1 MKIKLVIPLLFSLL
15 VLTACVMEAPAVT
28 TGTAP
33 EPSAAPAEEATAG
46 ARVYSAI
53 ELTTNPW
60 LWVSFTDPTQQFDVV
75 TPENYTITFNA
86 DGTVNVKADC
96 NNAAGAYTTD
106 KNGSLT
112 ITLGP
117 VTLAACPPD
126 SRSDQFVK
134 LLGEAALHFFQEGE
148 LYIDLMADGGT
159 LRFAPAPADILGD
172 DGAGAPDGAP
182 TDLAT
187 TLGNLT
193 YPGLL
198 PDQSITL
205 TDGIGTY
212 KEEGPGTPSVSLLD
226 QLIAIG
232 DLNGDG
238 ADDAVALLEDHSVGS
253 GNFIFLA
260 AVLNVA
266 DEPTPTM
273 ALLIG
278 DRIQVKTL
286 TIAGDQVVADLIAQG
301 GSDPACCPT
310 WNVRKHF
317 AFQDG
322 ALVESSSEELSQVTL
337 ADLNGTNWRLV
348 DLGEGQEPLVA
359 DTEITLLIDDGQL
372 AGSAGCNNYNS
383 AVTGEADVLQ
393 SFKVGPIAATRKLCP
408 DPIGTQETTYLK
420 LLESV
425 LGWRYNAGLLALA
438 YKVGDDYVY
447 LLFAPQTD
455 GGQASTGAG
464 ESAALPRFEPL
475 DQCFVAPPADLNLDL
490 AMDCGYVVV
499 PEFYHA
505 ESSRE
510 LKLGITR
517 LSSGVGAA
525 ASPLFMLAG
534 GPGQT
539 QIKPD
544 LYNLFKPELLGNV
557 LTARDIVLVEQ
568 RGTEYTDTFLD
579 CPAVY
584 SAGWLAHEQQL
595 DEAQT
600 IAFEQELLQSCITDF
615 QAQGINFDAYNSVE
629 NAADVNAVRQALG
642 YDRIMYYGASYG
654 SQLGQH
660 VMRDFPEILEAVVLD
675 GANALS
681 RKSWV
686 EDRALDAQWGID
698 NLTKLCTADEKCKAA
713 YDIPALVDAA
723 LAFFDK
729 GPLAYTYVDP
739 NDASVTIDVTV
750 TQADLVNLLH
760 SMQGDRIG
768 AFSLPGLLEQ
778 LTQGGADAVR
788 ELLGQSKAQNLLAAR
803 DITKGDMAFL
813 MHVAMVCSDD
823 PVKSMA
829 DVVLDGVGAYAT
841 IFGKTVAEEYVM
853 LCELLKVK
861 ALSDDTDIN
870 VTIDVPTLL
879 LSGDL
884 DVATPAF
891 RSQIVADALPNA
903 THLIFPGR
911 THVQIAVI
919 NFCAAQVATQF
930 ILEPTAPLNTSCL
943 AEAPVLGFPLPDG
956 TMSNE

>member
-1 MKIKLVIPLLFSLL
+1 MRKLFVIPFLL
-15 VLTACVMEAPAVT
+15 VLLVFTGCTAITPPA
-28 TGTAP
+28 
-33 EPSAAPAEEATAG
+33 
-46 ARVYSAI
+46 AI
-53 ELTTNPW
+53 
-60 LWVSFTDPTQQFDVV
+60 
-75 TPENYTITFNA
+75 
-86 DGTVNVKADC
+86 
-96 NNAAGAYTTD
+96 
-106 KNGSLT
+106 
-112 ITLGP
+112 
-117 VTLAACPPD
+117 LA
-126 SRSDQFVK
+126 
-134 LLGEAALHFFQEGE
+134 
-148 LYIDLMADGGT
+148 
-159 LRFAPAPADILGD
+159 D
-172 DGAGAPDGAP
+172 DGEGALDDAP
-182 TDLAT
+182 TDLAAI
-187 TLGNLT
+187 LGNLT
-193 YPGLL
+193 YAGII
-198 PDQSITL
+198 PDQPITL
-205 TDGIGTY
+205 TAGSGTY
-212 KEEGPGTPSVSLLD
+212 EEEGPGTPSVSLRD
-226 QLIAIG
+226 QLIATG

-238 ADDAVALLEDHSVGS
+238 ADDAVVLLEDHSVGS
-253 GNFIFLA
+253 GNFSFLA

-266 DEPTPTM
+266 DEPTPTT
-273 ALLIG
+273 ALMIG
-278 DRIQVKTL
+278 DRIQIKTL
-286 TIAGDQVVADLIAQG
+286 AIEGDQVVADLIAQG

-322 ALVESSSEELSQVTL
+322 ALVESSSAELSQVTL
-337 ADLNGTNWRLV
+337 ADLNDTSWRLV
-348 DLGEGQEPLVA
+348 DLGEGQESLVA
-359 DTEITLLIDDGQL
+359 DTAITLLIEDGQI

-393 SFKVGPIAATRKLCP
+393 SFKVGPLAATRMLCL
-408 DPIGTQETTYLK
+408 DPIGTQETTYLT

-438 YKVGDDYVY
+438 YPAPGDTYAY

-455 GGQASTGAG
+455 GTQASTGAG
-464 ESAALPRFEPL
+464 ASAAALPRFEPV
-475 DQCFVAPPADLNLDL
+475 DQCFVALPADLNLDL

-517 LSSGVGAA
+517 LSSGVGTA

-539 QIKPD
+539 QVKPG
-544 LYNLFKPELLGNV
+544 LYNLFKPELLGKV

-600 IAFEQELLQSCITDF
+600 LTFEQELLQSCIHEF
-615 QAQGINFDAYNSVE
+615 QAQGINLDAYNSVE

-642 YDRIMYYGASYG
+642 YDRIIYYGASYG
-654 SQLGQH
+654 AQLGQH
-660 VMRDFPEILEAVVLD
+660 VMRDFPEMLEAVVLD

-686 EDRALDAQWGID
+686 EDSALDAQWGID

-723 LAFFDK
+723 LAFFDN

-768 AFSLPGLLEQ
+768 AFSLPALLDQ
-778 LTQGGADAVR
+778 LTQGGADVVR

-803 DITKGDMAFL
+803 EITKGDEAFL
-813 MHVAMVCSDD
+813 MHFAMVCSDD

-829 DVVLDGVGAYAT
+829 DVVLDGVGTYAT
-841 IFGKTVAEEYVM
+841 ILGKAAAEEYVT
-853 LCELLKVK
+853 LCDLLKVK
-861 ALSDDTDIN
+861 ALPDDTDIN
-870 VTIDVPTLL
+870 VTVDVPTLL

-884 DVATPAF
+884 DVATPTF
-891 RSQIVADALPNA
+891 RSQVVADALPNA
-903 THLIFPGR
+903 THIIFPGR
-911 THVQIAVI
+911 THVQIAAV
-919 NFCAAQVATQF
+919 NLCATQVATQF
-930 ILEPTAPLNTSCL
+930 ILAPTAPLDTSCL